1 MIRKLPETQ
10 ARRHRAIVLDEIN
23 HSYLVGMVDPSD
35 ILALDDISKILKKPI
50 RQAIVKEN
58 DVLRVFDQVYRHTDE
73 ISSRASELHDDLL
86 GVDDR
91 LSNDDDD
98 DDDEAA
104 AANEAPVVR
113 LLESIFK
120 DAIQV
125 RASDIHIEPDE
136 EVLRIR
142 QRVDG
147 VLNEYV
153 MKEKRIVGALVLRL
167 KLMAKLNI
175 SEKRLPQ
182 DGRFQLNI
190 VGKKIDV
197 RLSTMPIQYG
207 ESVVMR
213 LLERNDQL
221 LKLDELGF
229 PEKILKRLK
238 YYMARPHGMIL
249 VTGPTGSGKST
260 TLYACLSELNKAE
273 NKIITVE
280 DPVDYSL
287 PRINQVQ
294 VNPKINLTFATVLR
308 SALRQD
314 PHIVMIGEMRDQ
326 ETAEIGL
333 RAAMTGHLV
342 FSTLHT
348 NDAISSAVR
357 LIDMGTESY
366 LAAAA
371 LRVVI
376 AQRLVRK
383 LCPDCSIG
391 YDPTEQE
398 RSWLLSIADES
409 IFKSE
414 FKTSRGCQRCNNSG
428 YHGRMG
434 VYEFLELEGE
444 MLDAL
449 RDNQPT
455 RFSQLAKISSGY
467 IPLIKSALDQAIAG
481 KTSLEEVFRVAGDLE
496 ESAN

>member
-280 DPVDYSL
+280 DPVEYSL

-294 VNPKINLTFATVLR
+294 VNPKINLTFATVR
-308 SALRQD
+308 S
-314 PHIVMIGEMRDQ
+314 PHCDDRRN
-326 ETAEIGL
+326 A
-333 RAAMTGHLV
+333 
-342 FSTLHT
+342 
-348 NDAISSAVR
+348 
-357 LIDMGTESY
+357 
-366 LAAAA
+366 
-371 LRVVI
+371 
-376 AQRLVRK
+376 
-383 LCPDCSIG
+383 
-391 YDPTEQE
+391 
-398 RSWLLSIADES
+398 RSRNRRNWFARSHDRTFGILY
-409 IFKSE
+409 F
-414 FKTSRGCQRCNNSG
+414 TYQRC
-428 YHGRMG
+428 H
-434 VYEFLELEGE
+434 
-444 MLDAL
+444 
-449 RDNQPT
+449 
-455 RFSQLAKISSGY
+455 
-467 IPLIKSALDQAIAG
+467 
-481 KTSLEEVFRVAGDLE
+481 
-496 ESAN
+496 